1 MSTTKSNI
9 INFMEGDIFKK
20 ELDKIAQTRSLEQQ
34 IRSEV
39 PFFRNLLIENFN
51 NDEIFHGYVN
61 KIVDVWREIIS
72 NEFTTLIRNYNEEHL
87 KEQYIRSQLVKM
99 ADDHNRTETEKMLDG
114 MSIDTPGI
122 YSLTNLMKKQTM
134 YGRKY
139 L

>member
-1 MSTTKSNI
+1 MSTTKTNI

-20 ELDKIAQTRSLEQQ
+20 ELDKIAQTRALEQQ

-61 KIVDVWREIIS
+61 KIVDVWKEIIS

-87 KEQYIRSQLVKM
+87 KEQYIQSQLVKM
-99 ADDHNRTETEKMLDG
+99 ADDHNRSETEKMLDN

-122 YSLTNLMKKQTM
+122 YDLTNLMKKQTM
-134 YGRKY
+134 YGKKY